1 MGWMNRLH
9 SSGEAEWADPLDE
22 TVINGEPYDPYRV
35 AQKAGPAVGPA
46 AEIPEEIKRR
56 QTTLLVNYVRAVR
69 AR

>member
-1 MGWMNRLH
+1 MGWMNRLQ

-35 AQKAGPAVGPA
+35 VQEAAPAGRPE

-56 QTTLLVNYVRAVR
+56 QTALLVDYVRALR